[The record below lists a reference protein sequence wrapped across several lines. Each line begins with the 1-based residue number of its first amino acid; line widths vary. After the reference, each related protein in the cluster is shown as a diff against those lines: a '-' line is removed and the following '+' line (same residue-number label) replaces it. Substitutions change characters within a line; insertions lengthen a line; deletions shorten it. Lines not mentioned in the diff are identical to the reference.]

1 MVVPNH
7 PGKPIEYAV
16 GFLGERVELPGLDG
30 SVQLEFL
37 GAQPVEVMV
46 FLAPLLRRWGLRAR
60 VDQAHPTGSEI
71 SHGQVMEILVA
82 NRLTDPEPLYRIVEW
97 AQDYDTQRWFGVAPE
112 KLTDDRIGETL
123 DAVGPSM
130 EGLQAQW
137 SAEVLAAC
145 RVSLEQIYYDLSSL
159 MFYTKEDTPEKDKEG
174 KPNAVRVLRGH
185 TRDHRPELRQVVVGM
200 SAAADGLVPLLHA
213 SHDGNQGDTATVV
226 DHVAEVR
233 KQFKKLLGMGEL
245 FVVGDSKLLSV
256 DNIQALLKEPA
267 AAKGNPSQ
275 EDRDGVRVEFVAP
288 STRSGHWAK
297 RLQKAVAARGRG
309 EWERVDY
316 QSVRT
321 QLELA
326 VEHPR
331 REQPFKAPEYEMW
344 ESEAELKNK
353 KKKSVTVR
361 EVFVYDSG
369 KAEQERGLRERALL
383 AVGEKIEAL
392 RGKLGKYTYTTAEAI
407 RNKVKQ
413 ILNKHIAAKPFVNIV
428 VRRRQGQWELVVR
441 QNEKALEQAK
451 QADGIYSLL
460 TSKSKAAMSGGE
472 VLRAFKEET
481 RIERRW
487 AEFKGPIRVRPIFVR
502 TPVRIVA
509 LVGIT
514 MMAMLL
520 WAMVERQCRQGEEKE
535 RGRTLKPI
543 TARQVWR
550 RFKHLCGQVAQLV
563 DEAGNVLRPYFV
575 INKFNAQQNQVLC
588 WLSITEEDIQAV
600 LAGSG

>member
-46 FLAPLLRRWGLRAR
+46 FLAPLLRRWGLRVR
-60 VDQAHPTGSEI
+60 VDRAHPTGSEI

-82 NRLTDPEPLYRIVEW
+82 NRLTDPEPLYRIVAW

-112 KLTDDRIGETL
+112 KLTDDRIVETL
-123 DAVGPSM
+123 DAVGPSI

-137 SAEVLAAC
+137 SAEVMAAGG
-145 RVSLEQIYYDLSSL
+145 VSLKQIYYDLSSL
-159 MFYTKEDTPEKDKEG
+159 LFYTKEDTAEKDKEG

-185 TRDHRPELRQVVVGM
+185 SRDHRPELRQVVVGM

-226 DHVAEVR
+226 DHVAEVK
-233 KQFKKLLGMGEL
+233 KQFQQLLGMGEL
-245 FVVGDSKLLSV
+245 LVVGDSKLLSV

-267 AAKGNPSQ
+267 GKDA
-275 EDRDGVRVEFVAP
+275 DGVRVEFVAP
-288 STRSGHWAK
+288 STRSGRWAK

-326 VEHPR
+326 VERPR
-331 REQPFKAPEYEMW
+331 REQPFKAPEYEVW

-369 KAEQERGLRERALL
+369 KAEQDRGLRERALL
-383 AVGEKIEAL
+383 AVAEKIAGL

-407 RNKVKQ
+407 RDKVKQ
-413 ILNKHIAAKPFVNIV
+413 ILNKHVAAKPFVNIV

-451 QADGIYSLL
+451 KEDGIYSLL
-460 TSKSKAAMSGGE
+460 TSKSKAALSGGE

-550 RFKHLCGQVAQLV
+550 RFKHLCGQGAQLV
-563 DEAGNVLRPYFV
+563 DEAGNVLRSYFA
-575 INKFNAQQNQVLC
+575 INKFNAQQNQVLR
-588 WLSITEEDIQAV
+588 WLSITEEDIQVV